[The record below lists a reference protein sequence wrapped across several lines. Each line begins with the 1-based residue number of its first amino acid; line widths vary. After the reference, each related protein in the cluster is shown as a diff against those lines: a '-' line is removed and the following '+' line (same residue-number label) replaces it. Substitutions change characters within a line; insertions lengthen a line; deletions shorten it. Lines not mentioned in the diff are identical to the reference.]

1 MSIEALIL
9 GKLHEDA
16 KTRTSSTTG
25 RQYVT
30 AKVRVAVSD
39 GESVFVNVIAFS
51 ESACTALLA
60 LSGGD
65 SLALAGTLK
74 PGAWTDREGNPRSD
88 GEERIKGP
96 SHDRRR
102 QVRFCGGAERPSLFA
117 GSAIRRPF
125 SGPPG
130 RCGACH

>member
-74 PGAWTDREGNPRSD
+74 PGACTDREGNA
-88 GEERIKGP
+88 KP
-96 SHDRRR
+96 SVDLVASQILTVYGLKKKRDAATGHSGGDHAHDDR
-102 QVRFCGGAERPSLFA
+102 
-117 GSAIRRPF
+117 
-125 SGPPG
+125 
-130 RCGACH
+130 

>member
-9 GKLHEDA
+9 EKLHEDA

-60 LSGGD
+60 L
-65 SLALAGTLK
+65 AGTLI
-74 PGAWTDREGNPRSD
+74 PGACTDREGNA
-88 GEERIKGP
+88 KP
-96 SHDRRR
+96 SVDLVASQILTVYGLKKKRDAATGHSGGDHAHDDR
-102 QVRFCGGAERPSLFA
+102 
-117 GSAIRRPF
+117 
-125 SGPPG
+125 
-130 RCGACH
+130 